1 MTSALESFASS
12 SLFLRTMSYHQPPQT
27 EFYGTHADPPPYQ
40 QDTQYRGAGEY
51 DDGHEMAIGYGHP
64 SHLIDRPLPNYKPAS
79 LRWSYLLFIV
89 TIIGGYIAMTE
100 YAIQRLPQETG
111 KDLISDYEELER
123 HQGAHFETVAVEERG
138 ETVRSFFLFP
148 FKGGVAACSD
158 GSNWYVHSLL
168 STAHSQQQ
176 HRISRLESPRRQ
188 RARPL
193 PSFIL

>member
-1 MTSALESFASS
+1 
-12 SLFLRTMSYHQPPQT
+12 MSYHQPPQT

-123 HQGAHFETVAVEERG
+123 HQGAHFKTVAVEERG
-138 ETVRSFFLFP
+138 ETVRSFFFFP
-148 FKGGVAACSD
+148 HLRVESRHVPMGLTGMFIAFYLRRTANNSTGYPGSSRPGDKGRD
-158 GSNWYVHSLL
+158 HF
-168 STAHSQQQ
+168 
-176 HRISRLESPRRQ
+176 RQ
-188 RARPL
+188 
-193 PSFIL
+193 SFCRCC